1 MHRWSTAGLG
11 LVLMFTLGSAAR
23 ADDCGLA
30 LAFLRE
36 GFSVVETARQ
46 TGIPSGIVVA
56 CQRATQQVIR
66 VPSGNR
72 HFRGAAGPPPLRAAG
87 PPPLNAPG
95 PPPLHAP
102 GPPPLNA

>member
-23 ADDCGLA
+23 ADDCWLA

-56 CQRATQQVIR
+56 CQRATQQAVG
-66 VPSGNR
+66 VP
-72 HFRGAAGPPPLRAAG
+72 RGHRRFGGAAGPPPVGAAGSPPLNAAGPPPLRAAG
-87 PPPLNAPG
+87 PPPR
-95 PPPLHAP
+95 
-102 GPPPLNA
+102 